1 MVKKNNQKPSLE
13 SAGII
18 TLEWLTYVFW
28 GLASLALNIL
38 VSLVVSYYVV
48 EQGITASEPVAY
60 AVAASLIL
68 LPIAFVTDVIFSKR
82 EDALKSSASS
92 IARIV
97 FSILYALVALGGLV
111 SLVFIGINT
120 LLNGFMGDEV
130 WVAVAT
136 SFTIFLA
143 YLLLLARVAKP
154 HLLGSMRYIYRLLVT
169 SVIIIVCI
177 LAINGPVANAFKTR
191 QDRSIRS
198 SMELIV
204 NSIRDNVNSGKSL
217 PSNINEAVSSVPQ
230 YMYSKSQSEN
240 TIDFASRGLITYE
253 PNSRQVTTS
262 GNATTYYYQ
271 ICGVFE
277 YETVS
282 GTGSTTPVQTT
293 STSGYSSYL
302 DFGSIKKG
310 KNCYGISADYY
321 LAK

>member
-1 MVKKNNQKPSLE
+1 MVKKNNQKPSME

-68 LPIAFVTDVIFSKR
+68 IPIAFVTDVIFSKR
-82 EDALKSSASS
+82 EDSLKSTASS

-97 FSILYALVALGGLV
+97 FSIIYALVALGGLV
-111 SLVFIGINT
+111 SLVFISINY
-120 LLNGFMGDEV
+120 LLNGFMGEEV

-136 SFTIFLA
+136 SLTVFLA
-143 YLLLLARVAKP
+143 YLLLFIRVARP
-154 HLLGSMRYIYRLLVT
+154 NFITSMRTMYRWLIALVI
-169 SVIIIVCI
+169 VIVCA
-177 LAINGPVANAFKTR
+177 LAISGPVVNAFKTR

-204 NSIRDNVNSGKSL
+204 NSISDNVSSGKSL
-217 PSNINEAVSSVPQ
+217 PSNINEAVSTVPQ
-230 YMYSKSQSEN
+230 PMYSKSQSEN
-240 TIDFASRGLITYE
+240 TLDFANRGLITYE
-253 PNSRQVTTS
+253 PNSRQVSTTVDS
-262 GNATTYYYQ
+262 RTYFYQ

-282 GTGSTTPVQTT
+282 GTSSATPVQTT
-293 STSGYSSYL
+293 SAGGYSTYL

-310 KNCYGISADYY
+310 KNCYGISAEYHF
-321 LAK
+321 AK